1 MNNKWDSQFDNKIML
16 DGNNNNN
23 NNIPNLFGNFGDPT
37 EYLARIIDKKTYNI
51 DKKKKDGDIDYKK
64 IDKSE
69 TLDIVPFKTNKSK
82 IKTTTNMDNGVIC
95 KHPAS
100 IIFNGKSGSGKSN
113 LLLNLLTR
121 PQFYKDY
128 FDLIFF
134 FSPSCKC
141 DDLPKYLNLS
151 EKRMFETFDEKSIQG
166 IFDTQEE
173 IIKESGIEKSPKIL
187 IIFDDIQSEQKFL
200 RSKIILTSFIR
211 NRHLNISTWLCGQS
225 FNKTPRACRLQA
237 SGIYFFPGSC
247 SEMEQIIDEYT
258 PPNCTKKK
266 FEEILKFA
274 TKDKHN
280 FLFINNMVPF
290 EDRYRKNMTEII
302 NIN

>member
-1 MNNKWDSQFDNKIML
+1 MSVWESKFDNKISM
-16 DGNNNNN
+16 DNNNP
-23 NNIPNLFGNFGDPT
+23 NIPNLFGDFGDPT
-37 EYLARIIDKKTYNI
+37 EYLSRLVDKKIFNYEQKN
-51 DKKKKDGDIDYKK
+51 DDDIDYKNV
-64 IDKSE
+64 DKSE
-69 TLDIVPFKTNKSK
+69 SLDIVPFKTNKSK
-82 IKTTTNMDNGVIC
+82 IKTTTNMNNGVIC

-141 DDLPKYLNLS
+141 DDLPKYLDLP
-151 EKRMFETFDEKSIQG
+151 EKRMFDTFDEENIQG
-166 IFDTQEE
+166 IFDTQKD
-173 IIKESGIEKSPKIL
+173 IIKENGIANSPKIL
-187 IIFDDIQSEQKFL
+187 IIFDDVQSEQKFL
-200 RSKIILTSFIR
+200 RSKIILTAYIR

-225 FNKTPRACRLQA
+225 WTKLPRACRLQA
-237 SGIYFFPGSC
+237 SGIYFFPGSQ
-247 SEMEQIIDEYT
+247 SEMDHMIEEYT
-258 PPNCTKKK
+258 PPNCNKKK
-266 FEEILKFA
+266 FEQILKYA

-280 FLFINNMVPF
+280 FLFINNQQPF

>member
-1 MNNKWDSQFDNKIML
+1 MSVWESKFDSKISI
-16 DGNNNNN
+16 DNNNP
-23 NNIPNLFGNFGDPT
+23 NIPNLFGDFGDPT
-37 EYLARIIDKKTYNI
+37 EYLSRLVDKKIFNYEQKN
-51 DKKKKDGDIDYKK
+51 DDDIDYKNV
-64 IDKSE
+64 DKSE
-69 TLDIVPFKTNKSK
+69 SLDIVPFKTNKSK
-82 IKTTTNMDNGVIC
+82 IKTTTNMNNGVIC

-141 DDLPKYLNLS
+141 DDLPKYLDLP
-151 EKRMFETFDEKSIQG
+151 EKRMFDTFDEENIQG
-166 IFDTQEE
+166 IFDTQKD
-173 IIKESGIEKSPKIL
+173 IIKENGIANSPKIL
-187 IIFDDIQSEQKFL
+187 IIFDDVQSEQKFL
-200 RSKIILTSFIR
+200 RSKIILTAYIR

-225 FNKTPRACRLQA
+225 WTKLPRACRLQA
-237 SGIYFFPGSC
+237 SGIYFFPGSQ
-247 SEMEQIIDEYT
+247 SEMDHMIEEYT
-258 PPNCTKKK
+258 PPNCNKKK
-266 FEEILKFA
+266 FEQILKYA

-280 FLFINNMVPF
+280 FLFINNQQPF